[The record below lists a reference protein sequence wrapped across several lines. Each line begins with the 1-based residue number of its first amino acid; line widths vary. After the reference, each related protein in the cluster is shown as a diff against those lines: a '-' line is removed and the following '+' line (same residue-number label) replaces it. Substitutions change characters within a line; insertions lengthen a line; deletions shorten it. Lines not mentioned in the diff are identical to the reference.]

1 MAYMVDRK
9 APYSGIANLMA
20 LQGRMGDT
28 ELVHMSKPEI
38 RGLQSLGEI
47 TINPDTGLPEAFNL
61 KSMLPVVGAIAGT
74 MLLGPGIGTALGG
87 GTFGSIG
94 GAAIGS
100 ALGSFGGGVLAGK
113 SIGDAAKGAAFS
125 AATTAVTAGL
135 FPSGFDLPTTP
146 TPTPVASAIT
156 GPELFRASG
165 SVPTVA
171 PSFPVADAIGNFF
184 SPSATPAVTQAATKT
199 VAEPSL
205 VSKALGFAKDNPL
218 LTAGGLGLVGG
229 LMGQEEQQQLAY
241 QEPVYKRKLEDQVSL
256 EGGEQV
262 AALTP
267 EEYEQIY
274 TQGGGTQEQITSL
287 QSPFRYVPK
296 STYASHGG
304 LIGLAEGGAVQK
316 FLDSEGAEAP
326 SNSPSTSTPQSASY
340 SIDPVT
346 GAYKGTTPLD
356 MARNV
361 ASVVGLFSPAAA
373 AVSGIM
379 SLSNFFSNIANPNVA
394 ISSAP
399 VAGQVG
405 ISSPFGMFSSQAPQI
420 AAMREDIA
428 RDVYG
433 PLGGPDMRGTG
444 PAAADMSISGVQSP
458 GAGFDYSLDD
468 TGEDGAGISGE
479 EDGQMGNDDPSMG
492 TSDMKTGGLIGL
504 KDGGMVTVQPGDT
517 LTKIAKETGTSIEDL
532 ASLNNITNR
541 NMIKVGQQLKI
552 SEGDS
557 GLDIASIKENIK
569 DFVSKLSDLPEEVRS
584 GIMSILPE
592 GMLESFNKSE
602 VEDTSPKKGNVVNT
616 APREGEPGSASNPIY
631 VGPPPKV
638 TPLKEE
644 EKKKETGD
652 TTDSK
657 QVEQSEYPRPPE
669 MPSTL
674 SDMRVEQSDSNKRY
688 FNDIVKP
695 LEFSDYLYTDKDETH
710 FNPKTNSYKA
720 YKDSRGYLTFGPGV
734 RVDKALK
741 KLFKVQKFEEGKSE
755 LPRDEIDKIAL
766 KRWDKSIQ
774 EAKKLTNLPDDKVK
788 PFAEMVYQMGE
799 TGVGKFTNMLKAVKE
814 GDFEYAAIHAL
825 DSDWAKQMDK
835 TTDEEYKG
843 EAGSDRA
850 AKVANRIQALGF
862 PARAK
867 GGNIGHYFQGQVDG
881 GGDGQSDNVRF
892 KVDARSKSDPS
903 GALLSVDEY
912 VLPAD
917 VVSMMGNG
925 SSNAGASK
933 LDNFVKSVRK
943 ESFGTA
949 KQQKPYNT
957 ERGLS
962 ALV

>member
-1 MAYMVDRK
+1 MVDRK

-61 KSMLPVVGAIAGT
+61 KSIIPIVTTAAGAFFG
-74 MLLGPGIGTALGG
+74 GPA
-87 GTFGSIG
+87 
-94 GAAIGS
+94 GAAAGS
-100 ALGSFGGGVLAGK
+100 ALGNFAVGERDVGKLAMNAAMAYGIGTLAG
-113 SIGDAAKGAAFS
+113 AAASSNGLNAAS
-125 AATTAVTAGL
+125 A
-135 FPSGFDLPTTP
+135 GFD
-146 TPTPVASAIT
+146 SA
-156 GPELFRASG
+156 
-165 SVPTVA
+165 
-171 PSFPVADAIGNFF
+171 GN
-184 SPSATPAVTQAATKT
+184 VTQSSGIGFDYSLEGSLEGLVPPPSTPSPLASIPVTSPPITAPTLPPVP
-199 VAEPSL
+199 VAEPSSL
-205 VSKALGFAKDNPL
+205 SNLLDLAKENKII
-218 LTAGGLGLVGG
+218 TAGGLGLLGAG
-229 LMGQEEQQQLAY
+229 LMEGQEQPQQPAY
-241 QEPVYKRKLEDQVSL
+241 EEPIYKRKPEDQVSL
-256 EGGEQV
+256 EGGKQV

-267 EEYEQIY
+267 EKYEQLY

-304 LIGLAEGGAVQK
+304 LIGLA
-316 FLDSEGAEAP
+316 
-326 SNSPSTSTPQSASY
+326 N
-340 SIDPVT
+340 
-346 GAYKGTTPLD
+346 
-356 MARNV
+356 
-361 ASVVGLFSPAAA
+361 
-373 AVSGIM
+373 
-379 SLSNFFSNIANPNVA
+379 
-394 ISSAP
+394 
-399 VAGQVG
+399 
-405 ISSPFGMFSSQAPQI
+405 
-420 AAMREDIA
+420 
-428 RDVYG
+428 
-433 PLGGPDMRGTG
+433 
-444 PAAADMSISGVQSP
+444 
-458 GAGFDYSLDD
+458 
-468 TGEDGAGISGE
+468 
-479 EDGQMGNDDPSMG
+479 
-492 TSDMKTGGLIGL
+492 
-504 KDGGMVTVQPGDT
+504 GGMVTVQPGDT

-557 GLDIASIKENIK
+557 GLDIASIKEK
-569 DFVSKLSDLPEEVRS
+569 VTDFLFTLPKEVRS
-584 GIMSILPE
+584 GIMSLVPE

-602 VEDTSPKKGNVVNT
+602 VEDT
-616 APREGEPGSASNPIY
+616 
-631 VGPPPKV
+631 
-638 TPLKEE
+638 
-644 EKKKETGD
+644 
-652 TTDSK
+652 TDSK
-657 QVEQSEYPRPPE
+657 QVEQSEYPRPPEMPSTLSDMRVEQSEYPRPPE

-720 YKDSRGYLTFGPGV
+720 YKDSKEKLTFGPGV
-734 RVDKALK
+734 LVDPDFE
-741 KLFKVQKFEEGKSE
+741 KLFKGQKFTVGSE
-755 LPRDEIDKIAL
+755 LPRDVIDKIAL
-766 KRWDKSIQ
+766 KRWDKSIE
-774 EAKKLTNLPDDKVK
+774 EAKELTGLPDDKVK
-788 PFAEMVYQMGE
+788 PFAEMIFQIGLTKVR
-799 TGVGKFTNMLKAVKE
+799 KFTKMIKAAKE
-814 GDFEYAAIHAL
+814 GDFGSAAIHAV
-825 DSDWAKQMDK
+825 DSKWAREIHAAPRNITEDNDPVLYKELMRNV
-835 TTDEEYKG
+835 DEERSYKEGSTVPSNRVG
-843 EAGSDRA
+843 E
-850 AKVANRIQALGF
+850 VANRIAALGF

-881 GGDGQSDNVRF
+881 GGDGQSDNVPF

-943 ESFGTA
+943 ESFGTT